1 MPLQPKQFV
10 LVKYL
15 KLIDVKGLSDEHLY
29 ILRHSN
35 TLENVSEYLSRKSI
49 DKRIKKIVDHLERI
63 KAGHQGFLDT
73 EHDSLEWNCYKV
85 LCKYEEV
92 RRGLEIKK
100 RYTATRLRKSGT
112 TTPWKVVLEKT
123 VSKPLKDETLG
134 FKALRECGRLDVSF
148 EVFILKN
155 PTMFSDKAVASS
167 YKRLLQ
173 HGWTLTEPSK

>member
-100 RYTATRLRKSGT
+100 DIRLQDSGNQEQQ
-112 TTPWKVVLEKT
+112 PHGKWFWK
-123 VSKPLKDETLG
+123 KPFLSL
-134 FKALRECGRLDVSF
+134 
-148 EVFILKN
+148 
-155 PTMFSDKAVASS
+155 
-167 YKRLLQ
+167 
-173 HGWTLTEPSK
+173 